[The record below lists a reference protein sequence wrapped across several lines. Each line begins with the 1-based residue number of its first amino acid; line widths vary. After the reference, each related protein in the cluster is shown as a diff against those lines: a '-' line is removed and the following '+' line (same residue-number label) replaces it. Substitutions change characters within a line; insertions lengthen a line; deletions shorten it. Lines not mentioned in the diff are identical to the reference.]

1 MSSPSQS
8 ATSSSDAGAPA
19 RPVAASDVRV
29 ARDPHSLTSA
39 DLILNHFSLEREQ
52 PIVQRVELA
61 AAAGFA
67 GIGMFVGQYAALEE
81 EGFAP
86 NGLRELL
93 DGHGLCLAEIEVV
106 PGLGADGSGGDRAGE
121 VEAIGWRM
129 ADAFDCRYMQVIGPA
144 EMSIADAGRAY
155 AALADRAADHD
166 LVLGLEFLPF
176 TDIVTIHD
184 ARRIIE
190 AADRP
195 NAGMCVDIW
204 HHTRSD
210 PDLAAIA
217 ALPGAMIT
225 GIQMSDGTLT
235 PQNPDYYTDCLTN
248 RVAPGDGEFDVA
260 GFVAAIRSTGTNVPW
275 AMEVCSA
282 SGWADPVGHVA
293 RIAEGMRRYL

>member
-8 ATSSSDAGAPA
+8 ATSSGDAGATSG
-19 RPVAASDVRV
+19 VAVGRDVRV
-29 ARDPHSLTSA
+29 ARNPHSLTNA

-67 GIGMFVGQYAALEE
+67 GIGMFVGQYTALESD
-81 EGFAP
+81 GFAP

-93 DGHGLCLAEIEVV
+93 DEHGVCLAEIEVV
-106 PGLGADGSGGDRAGE
+106 PGLGADGSGNGRAGE

-129 ADAFDCRYMQVIGPA
+129 ADAFGCRYMQVIGPA
-144 EMSIADAGRAY
+144 EMPIADAGRAY

-184 ARRIIE
+184 ALGIIE

-204 HHTRSD
+204 HHTRGV
-210 PDLAAIA
+210 PDIAAIA
-217 ALPGAMIT
+217 TLPGEMIT
-225 GIQMSDGTLT
+225 GIQMSDGTLI
-235 PQNPDYYTDCLTN
+235 PQNSDYYTDCLTN
-248 RVAPGDGEFDVA
+248 RVAPGDGEFDVT
-260 GFVAAIRSTGTNVPW
+260 GFVAAVRSTGTIAPW
-275 AMEVCSA
+275 ALEVCSA
-282 SGWADPVGHVA
+282 AGWADPVGHVA
-293 RIAEGMRRYL
+293 RIADGMRRYL